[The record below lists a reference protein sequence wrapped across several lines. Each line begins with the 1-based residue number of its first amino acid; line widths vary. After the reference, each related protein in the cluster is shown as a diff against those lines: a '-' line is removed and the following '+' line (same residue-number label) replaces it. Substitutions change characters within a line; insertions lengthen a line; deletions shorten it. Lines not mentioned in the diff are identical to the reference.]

1 MRWLAAAAHTTNDRR
16 IKTTKGDIFR
26 GQTLKGFENTQT
38 QVMHPHDAYL

>member
-1 MRWLAAAAHTTNDRR
+1 MCYRALAPHCTDDSR

-26 GQTLKGFENTQT
+26 GQTLKGFEHDR